1 MVRAGRSGSGRGKT
15 MHWGTVLV
23 FFRALLSLTPVWVD
37 KGHGR
42 WVRRIRI
49 HPALRT
55 FLGVAL
61 MALGIAWGMNVFMGP
76 PVPETPRGPLPEATE
91 SVSPTLPAEPSDPQP
106 LITDQNQPAAE
117 PVKAENDVGT
127 ERPSLLKEQPDP
139 RPRVLPRSLTKQDS
153 VRPGDYWVRI
163 RKGDYTLSLYRG
175 DELVKNYS
183 VAVGR
188 NPGDKRRAGDHRTP
202 VGQFRVQSIENS
214 QRWKHDFGDGN
225 GMIDGA
231 YGPWFIRLDTG
242 WKGIGIHGTHDPDSR
257 GSMATEGCIRM
268 SNEEVQELKR
278 YAYKN
283 MRVVIEE

>member
-1 MVRAGRSGSGRGKT
+1 MPG
-15 MHWGTVLV
+15 GTVLD
-23 FFRALLSLTPVWVD
+23 FLRALFSLTPVWVD

-42 WVRRIRI
+42 WVRRIRM
-49 HPALRT
+49 HPALRA

-61 MALGIAWGMNVFMGP
+61 MALGIAWGMNFFMGP
-76 PVPETPRGPLPEATE
+76 PVPETAE
-91 SVSPTLPAEPSDPQP
+91 SVSPAFPVKPPEPRP
-106 LITDQNQPAAE
+106 LIAVQEQPTAE
-117 PVKAENDVGT
+117 PV
-127 ERPSLLKEQPDP
+127 RPSVPKEQPDP
-139 RPRVLPRSLTKQDS
+139 RPRAVPRPLTKQEPAG
-153 VRPGDYWVRI
+153 PGDYWVRI